1 LEYAFQEGET
11 AILLRGSRRSGG
23 FGLGRMEKL
32 ERTVLKSRFIGHTV
46 FKSEERV
53 TLPIESGI
61 EPGDR
66 LLAVRGSNFALGL
79 LKFGPIV
86 EEAKKHPEVEEFLP

>member
-1 LEYAFQEGET
+1 
-11 AILLRGSRRSGG
+11 
-23 FGLGRMEKL
+23 MEKL
-32 ERTVLKSRFIGHTV
+32 ERTVLKSSFIGHTV
-46 FKSEERV
+46 FESEERV